1 MVFPMDNLQD
11 EFFYDLMWCESI
23 TESLITFLLAQ
34 KQMGNWVWNSNNASA
49 LLEACEYLNSTFHT
63 NYTSIEVLGRVK
75 KLCSRYGLFSHMI
88 SQSGMVWNREQN
100 YVYASPAQW
109 ALWREVVYFILL
121 LNILNWY
128 FLQACPLIILSLHC
142 LLFCINNLQ
151 LYPMAQ
157 AYMTQGDPLY
167 TDLKSLFATG
177 RCSTRRAL

>member
-109 ALWREVVYFILL
+109 ALWRE
-121 LNILNWY
+121 
-128 FLQACPLIILSLHC
+128 
-142 LLFCINNLQ
+142 